1 MALIPP
7 TLDYTD
13 KDRAS
18 LVARLRNLIRQA
30 FPTWTEESVANFGNI
45 LVELAAHVGDVLAFL
60 VDNWARESRISTARL
75 RRSLLGIAKMLSFT
89 PSTQSA
95 ASVDETF
102 TLAAA
107 LAGTLTIPK
116 GDTVSTEQVTDPVVF
131 QLLEDLVFAP
141 GETVK
146 TATVQNSEFAD
157 DQLLSD
163 GRPNQTYR
171 LTKIPFIEDTLSFTA
186 ANGVYS
192 VVSDFLDSTSTD
204 RHIVITVDEEGRATI
219 TTGNGINGE
228 IPVGTI
234 ATEYRTG
241 GGGGDRNVEA
251 GTLNVLDSRYEDDLG
266 NPADITTTNAAAAS
280 GGAPRES
287 NAQIRQRAPR
297 EGRVLNRSV
306 AREDYEIVAEGV
318 SGVARALHLT
328 RNQDLGVAE
337 NAGILFVVPEGGGV
351 ASSALLDAVDD
362 EFEPVT
368 GDRPHFNTYN
378 LSTQTAA
385 YQNVAVTARV
395 FKRPGNTAA
404 SVKAD
409 IAAALTEFFAVE
421 IAASALLAADPALAA
436 TLGITAADGDAL
448 IKNPRVDFGFFY
460 KDTNGDPSGEFP
472 WSDVLNAV
480 RDVPSVQRID
490 PNSGF
495 LLDGVQDDVTIG
507 TFRFPQLGNVIVIDA
522 DTGQTV
528 P

>member
-1 MALIPP
+1 MVLIPQ

-18 LVARLRNLIRQA
+18 LLARLRNLIRQA

-45 LVELAAHVGDVLAFL
+45 LVELVAHVGDMLAFL

-75 RRSLLGIAKMLSFT
+75 RRSLLGISKMLNFV
-89 PSTQSA
+89 PKTQSA
-95 ASVDETF
+95 ASTDETF

-107 LAGTLTIPK
+107 LPDTLLIPK
-116 GDTVSTEQVTDPVVF
+116 GDTVSTERVTDPVTF

-141 GETVK
+141 GELVK
-146 TATVQNSEFAD
+146 IATVQNSEFGT
-157 DQLLSD
+157 DQFISD
-163 GRPNQTYR
+163 ARPNQTFR
-171 LTKIPFIEDTLSFTA
+171 LTAIPFIEDTLSFVA
-186 ANGVYS
+186 GNGAYS
-192 VVSDFLDSTSTD
+192 VVSDFLDSDSTD
-204 RHIVITVDEEGRATI
+204 RHIVVTVDEEGRATI
-219 TTGNGINGE
+219 TAGNGINGA

-234 ATEYRTG
+234 ETEYRTG

-251 GTLNVLDSRYEDDLG
+251 DTLTVLDTRYEDASG
-266 NPADITTTNAAAAS
+266 NPATFTVTNVAAAG

-287 NAQIRQRAPR
+287 NAQIKQRAPR
-297 EGRVLNRSV
+297 EGRVLNRSI

-318 SGVARALHLT
+318 SGVARSLHLT

-351 ASSALLDAVDD
+351 ASTTLLDTVDA
-362 EFEPVT
+362 EFDPVT

-385 YQNVAVTARV
+385 YQVIAVTARV

-409 IAAALTEFFAVE
+409 IVAALTEFFAIQ
-421 IAASALLAADPALAA
+421 IAASSLLAADPALAA
-436 TLGITAADGDAL
+436 ILGITAADGDAL

-460 KDTNGDPSGEFP
+460 KDADGNPSGKFP
-472 WSDVLNAV
+472 WSDVFNAV
-480 RDVPSVQRID
+480 RDVTSVQRLD
-490 PNSGF
+490 PSNGF

-507 TFRFPQLGNVIVIDA
+507 TFRFPELGSVIVIDA
-522 DTGQTV
+522 DTGQV
-528 P
+528 IP